1 MERDYDLV
9 SLHVG
14 KDSIRWKEIMI
25 EYLYMWE
32 RIQLE
37 ERNYDRVSLHVG
49 KDSIRWKEIM
59 IEYLYMWER
68 IQLDG
73 KRL

>member
-1 MERDYDLV
+1 MRECHPLYL
-9 SLHVG
+9 
-14 KDSIRWKEIMI
+14 
-25 EYLYMWE
+25 EYNDK
-32 RIQLE
+32 R
-37 ERNYDRVSLHVG
+37 
-49 KDSIRWKEIM
+49 KEIM